1 MLGFQVQFVRISDI
15 VFAVLFVFDYIVF
28 NVTFAHGGAGWWLWA
43 LGMAQ
48 IGGDEKTGVRAL
60 SLLVRCPKACGIA
73 LLKPNEQRR
82 PHADMVYIDFAHSTA
97 QVQPDK
103 GIYHTRER
111 LPSHILGLSV

>member
-1 MLGFQVQFVRISDI
+1 MR
-15 VFAVLFVFDYIVF
+15 
-28 NVTFAHGGAGWWLWA
+28 GWWLWA

-82 PHADMVYIDFAHSTA
+82 PHADMVYIDFARRTA

-111 LPSHILGLSV
+111 LPSHVLGLSV

>member
-1 MLGFQVQFVRISDI
+1 MGSR
-15 VFAVLFVFDYIVF
+15 
-28 NVTFAHGGAGWWLWA
+28 HGTDWWLEV
-43 LGMAQ
+43 MK
-48 IGGDEKTGVRAL
+48 KTGVRAL

>member
-1 MLGFQVQFVRISDI
+1 MAARC
-15 VFAVLFVFDYIVF
+15 
-28 NVTFAHGGAGWWLWA
+28 GGYGLSAWHRLE
-43 LGMAQ
+43 
-48 IGGDEKTGVRAL
+48 IGDDGKKTGVRAL
-60 SLLVRCPKACGIA
+60 SLLVRCPKVCGIA

-82 PHADMVYIDFAHSTA
+82 PHADMVYIDFAHRTA

>member
-82 PHADMVYIDFAHSTA
+82 PHADMVYIDNVLPHRYSR
-97 QVQPDK
+97 
-103 GIYHTRER
+103 TRAYII
-111 LPSHILGLSV
+111 PVSVYCRTSLV

>member
-1 MLGFQVQFVRISDI
+1 MIAFYDNS
-15 VFAVLFVFDYIVF
+15 VLFLQQQEVNRDRRIGQILPIV
-28 NVTFAHGGAGWWLWA
+28 VQGGLWA

-82 PHADMVYIDFAHSTA
+82 PHADMVYIDNVLPHRYSR
-97 QVQPDK
+97 
-103 GIYHTRER
+103 TRAYVI
-111 LPSHILGLSV
+111 PVSVYRRTSLV

>member
-1 MLGFQVQFVRISDI
+1 MAAR
-15 VFAVLFVFDYIVF
+15 
-28 NVTFAHGGAGWWLWA
+28 GGGYGLSAWHRLV
-43 LGMAQ
+43 

-82 PHADMVYIDFAHSTA
+82 PHADMVYIDFARCTA

-111 LPSHILGLSV
+111 LPSHVLGLSV